1 MTELSFYTLTQLNF
15 KFVWKAKNYFQ
26 ILFHFVQNH
35 SPDLFFYSGLRVR
48 FGKWKPLRSFYLIII
63 LSLLS
68 LMASPI
74 FKRWILFSKI
84 TFGSFNRGE
93 WVQYLSGSNRFIECF
108 LFTFS
113 HYPFKWKTFFS
124 VRLIKLLWFVLRF
137 KWYSDQFC
145 NNHWGPGTGL
155 LDLDLD
161 SSHWSWVQ
169 IWERTFLHLRENT
182 TALGKWPAV
191 SLLSD
196 SKKSFCRAEWMH
208 CTLGEKQCPGK
219 IRLHPMGQWKT
230 HQPTII
236 HPSIVAFSFPWDTG
250 EHFGPGIHLLS
261 SGKRVLRASYPHFR
275 PLLLY
280 LYLYLYLYLCLY
292 LCFSSEHHIPTSDR
306 FSDIHI
312 CPLKIFLTE
321 KEVVFVRRQIRRKT
335 NGEYPVTAVNNE
347 CKSHCPVRTVVAR
360 WL

>member
-84 TFGSFNRGE
+84 TFGSFNRAE

-196 SKKSFCRAEWMH
+196 SKKSFCAEWMH

-230 HQPTII
+230 HQPTTRYNSPFNSSFYLSLGTQESTLVPGSTSCHRGRESSEHHILT
-236 HPSIVAFSFPWDTG
+236 SDRFSYIYICIYICICIF
-250 EHFGPGIHLLS
+250 F
-261 SGKRVLRASYPHFR
+261 VFVFFLRASYPHFR
-275 PLLLY
+275 PFLRYPY
-280 LYLYLYLYLCLY
+280 LSAENISHGKGSC
-292 LCFSSEHHIPTSDR
+292 
-306 FSDIHI
+306 I
-312 CPLKIFLTE
+312 C
-321 KEVVFVRRQIRRKT
+321 QKT
-335 NGEYPVTAVNNE
+335 NTAENKWWISCDSRE
-347 CKSHCPVRTVVAR
+347 Q
-360 WL
+360 WM